1 MNIDKGDPHV
11 TPRQTKHFSKQQ
23 TSLRDT
29 AFFGLE
35 FTIHKAGGTYGNK
48 NRLIQ
53 QTLGRPYVSSFPLAP
68 AAQSH
73 PAIWCSTKNQL
84 VGHISACKWNDL
96 FPCNLHDL
104 TDVFPLAAHV
114 TRGLPALTFYKKG
127 RLQLPAACQHQTVTF
142 RTVRFTDLQKK
153 ASCFC
158 PSSGSSS
165 LMIALSRSRRRC
177 LSSFYLAWP
186 TQRCFSIPSAWY
198 FNSSNSP
205 SRLLFTRMLFIYS
218 SFYFSRDTFLTELY
232 WVTWRGELLPPWLS
246 KHNLC
251 VHFLQSVELKGLWQ
265 WLIFITGQQFVI
277 AMLYAV

>member
-11 TPRQTKHFSKQQ
+11 TPQQTKHFSKQQ

-84 VGHISACKWNDL
+84 AGHISACKWNDL

-186 TQRCFSIPSAWY
+186 TQRCFSIPPLGISIQAIPRLDYYSQGCYLFILHFISAETH
-198 FNSSNSP
+198 SSP
-205 SRLLFTRMLFIYS
+205 SSIGL
-218 SFYFSRDTFLTELY
+218 
-232 WVTWRGELLPPWLS
+232 RGEVSCCLRGCQ
-246 KHNLC
+246 NTT
-251 VHFLQSVELKGLWQ
+251 SVYTFCKAWN
-265 WLIFITGQQFVI
+265 
-277 AMLYAV
+277 